1 MALDIHDIKR
11 LLIEHGTHQ
20 YGREAVSQLE
30 HALQCSQLAEAAGES
45 EEMVAACLL
54 HDLGHML
61 NKEKIAAHEHD
72 QGKDDL
78 HQYTLM
84 PFLRPVFSDAVL
96 EPIRM
101 HVDAKRY
108 LCHVETG
115 YFESLSAESVRSLVL
130 QGGIFSNEQA
140 NSFISQPHAEEAV
153 RLRRYDDLA
162 KIAGRVTPPLDHYL
176 PRLEQLMPRTA

>member
-30 HALQCSQLAEAAGES
+30 HALQCARLADAAGES
-45 EEMVAACLL
+45 EEMGAACLL

-61 NKEKIAAHEHD
+61 KSEKVATQSQD
-72 QGKDDL
+72 DGQDDL
-78 HQYTLM
+78 HQYALM
-84 PFLRPVFSDAVL
+84 PFLRSVFSDSVL

-108 LCHVETG
+108 LCHVERG
-115 YFESLSAESVRSLVL
+115 YFESLSAESVRSLRL
-130 QGGIFSNEQA
+130 QGGIFSDEQA

-162 KIAGRVTPPLDHYL
+162 KIAGRATPTLDHYL
-176 PRLEQLMPRTA
+176 PRLEQMMQRTV